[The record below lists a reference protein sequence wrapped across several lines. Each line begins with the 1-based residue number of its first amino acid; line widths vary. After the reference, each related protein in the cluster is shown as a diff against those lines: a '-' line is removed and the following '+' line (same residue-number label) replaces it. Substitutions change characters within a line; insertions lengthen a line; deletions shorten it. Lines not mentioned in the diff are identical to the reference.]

1 MVFMNPFVIRCQPT
15 FPVDIV
21 FSTVRCVSVVS
32 YVLYLV
38 DVAIGVFEYRA
49 GSGGLSCRKSVRVI
63 GYRWFEQLGVE
74 HWVDLIYCR

>member
-1 MVFMNPFVIRCQPT
+1 MVFMNPFVIRCRPT

-38 DVAIGVFEYRA
+38 VIAIGVFEYRA
-49 GSGGLSCRKSVRVI
+49 GSGGLSYRESVRVI
-63 GYRWFEQLGVE
+63 RYRWFEQLGVK
-74 HWVDLIYCR
+74 HWVDLIHCR